1 MLMRPLELVAQALE
15 CDPGTIPGDSG
26 LNKHPKWDSF
36 GHLAIMVALEQQ
48 YGVAINDETI
58 RKYEAMPEIQAL
70 YDSLNMNEGRG

>member
-1 MLMRPLELVAQALE
+1 MPIKPIELVAQALE
-15 CDPGTIPGDSG
+15 CDPQTIPFDSG

-48 YGVAINDETI
+48 YGISINEETI

-70 YDSLNMNEGRG
+70 YDSLS